1 VAFVEITPRELHGR
15 LAAGEALQLID
26 VRERFEWELARL
38 PRARLV
44 PFATLP
50 EALETLDRERPVVV
64 YCKGGPRGR
73 VAASYLADAG
83 FQRVTN
89 LSGGITRWRAEVD
102 PTLPAY

>member
-1 VAFVEITPRELHGR
+1 MAFVEISPRELQGR

-26 VRERFEWELARL
+26 VRERFEWDLARL
-38 PRARLV
+38 PGARLV

-50 EALETLDRERPVVV
+50 DALETLARERPVVV
-64 YCKGGPRGR
+64 YCKGGARGR

-83 FQRVTN
+83 FQDVTN

-102 PTLPAY
+102 PTLPAC